1 MFPDDGILIE
11 RRAANRGPLHA
22 LSTRQRVV
30 LTAIEQYVGATGEPC
45 PARYLGDGSI
55 CTTRRFKRTSA
66 RSFKRA
72 GSAPRTP
79 RRCRRRDVA

>member
-22 LSTRQRVV
+22 LSTQQRVV

-45 PARYLGDGSI
+45 PARYLG
-55 CTTRRFKRTSA
+55 RRLDLHHSTIQA
-66 RSFKRA
+66 HLRA
-72 GSAPRTP
+72 LFQKGWLRTP
-79 RRCRRRDVA
+79 NAPALPQGDVA